1 MDTPSAEIVMIGSEL
16 LLGELQDTNATYL
29 ARVLA
34 ESGIPLLWKTTV
46 GDNLGRVVEALRV
59 ALSRSSMVLCSG
71 GLGPTEDDLTREAL
85 AELMGVPLVFH
96 PEAMEAIEAR
106 FARFGRAITK
116 NNRKQA
122 MAPHGAELI
131 PNPHGTAPGIWAR
144 LGDKVVA
151 CMPGVP
157 FELKPMLQEK
167 VLPRLRQEFG
177 FSGVIKAWNLR
188 VCGMGESR
196 IDALIGDI
204 IRESVNP
211 RIGLLA
217 GPEGVIIRISARAGD
232 EQEAETMIAP
242 VADRVQE
249 RLGGIAFGRNGEQ
262 VEEILVARLREKHLP
277 LRVRESITGGEICRR
292 IMAAGPD
299 MLLEGTVLSRESD
312 NGTALDMARTMLIK
326 YPFACALVVT
336 GQLGEERGSG
346 VVAVEGMVHAF
357 ELPYYGEG
365 RLLQTRLAVAALEE
379 TRRVVTGL
387 VTKNGA

>member
-277 LRVRESITGGEICRR
+277 LRVRESITGGGICRR